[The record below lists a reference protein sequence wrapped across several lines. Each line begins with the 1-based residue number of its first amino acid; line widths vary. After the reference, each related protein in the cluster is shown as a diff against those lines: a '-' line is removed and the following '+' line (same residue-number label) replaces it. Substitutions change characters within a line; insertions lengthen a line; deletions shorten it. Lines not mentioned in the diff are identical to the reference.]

1 MPQVCILTDST
12 AQFPAPAFPGHEL
25 VSVIPLRVILG
36 QGMKAEAGEVK
47 TSQLP
52 TSIGNTSRPQLV
64 IPSPEAFQ
72 QSFNT
77 LGNRFQEIVAILSSS
92 HLSQV
97 VANAQKAASGG
108 KHGATVHV
116 VDSQSCAVGLGLL
129 VQSAAEASLQGH
141 SGAAISRMVRSL
153 VPHIYTAFCVEGL
166 TYLAASKLIDPAQA
180 VVGEMLGVMP
190 LIALENGKLV
200 AIQKVRSVRHLVDL
214 LHEFIT
220 EFDDIRH
227 VALLQGWPPFKQE
240 AHNLRDRI
248 NGHIPA
254 RAISEHSLGSA
265 LASLIG
271 PRSLGIVVMENC
283 SKEMIL

>member
-36 QGMKAEAGEVK
+36 QGIEADAGEVK

-52 TSIGNTSRPQLV
+52 ASIGNTSRPQLV
-64 IPSPEAFQ
+64 IPSPEVFQ
-72 QSFNT
+72 QSFNI
-77 LGNRFQEIVAILSSS
+77 LGSRFREIVAILSSS

-97 VANAQKAASGG
+97 VANAQKAVVDGKYGAS
-108 KHGATVHV
+108 VHV

-129 VQSAAEASLQGH
+129 VQAASEASLQGH
-141 SGAAISRMVRSL
+141 SGAAISRMARSL
-153 VPHIYTAFCVEGL
+153 VPHIYTAFCVQSL
-166 TYLAASKLIDPAQA
+166 TYLAASGLIDPAQA

-190 LIALENGKLV
+190 LMVLENGRLS

-214 LHEFIT
+214 LHEFIA

-240 AHNLRDRI
+240 AHNLRERI

-254 RAISEHSLGSA
+254 RAISEHSLGPA

-271 PRSLGIVVMENC
+271 PRSLGVVIMENC
-283 SKEMIL
+283 SEEIV